1 MRSSGS
7 TDTRIPRRRILRGIT
22 TLAAAA
28 TASAVVPR
36 RAAAAP
42 AGSRVAV
49 FGAGPGGMSV
59 AHELAERGFRVDVY
73 ERLARLGG
81 GVRSFVTPGGG
92 SDGRPSLPNTCG
104 GHFFLPGYAAMPDLL
119 RRIPTGD
126 GRQVIDRLTVSS
138 HDVMAGG
145 IGLNGTLL
153 GLGVPTSPESLRDF
167 SLDRV
172 LHSVRGLL
180 ADRPGTRPTDAELL
194 AGKIAAWVTSGDLR
208 RAGQLEFID
217 LENGFF
223 RADRL
228 SPTAHT
234 LIRDLCQTTSTDS
247 PTRGLNALTLLTS
260 LVDQNLHLAA
270 GRITAAAPGRTPKIL
285 MDGPETEVWFDPWA
299 RHLESLGATFHT
311 GRTLTEIGFDDG
323 RITGATVRDDNGAR
337 SRVEADWFVLAMP
350 PDRLA
355 PLLGPALRTADPG
368 LTGIDRLDLS
378 VESGFELFFR
388 DPIGTLGGQVTNRD
402 VDRDWL
408 LTVVGL
414 SEIWNLDLS
423 EYGDGRARGMISV
436 EFNNHPYY
444 NSPGPTFRKPIKD
457 LGYDEAFAEIRRQLV
472 DGFPGGEKLFAA
484 DNFLGWRPHP
494 TLNWDPRGG
503 WTVPDLRTA
512 SAPGTT
518 GFFPPQAGRIPNL
531 FLVGGHTATPFGL
544 DCMESAAYSAK
555 VATNALLERAGA
567 DAPPAALPRTGPAP
581 ELRQLHEQDD
591 ARFRAG
597 LPNIFDT
604 VAPAGMP

>member
-1 MRSSGS
+1 MG
-7 TDTRIPRRRILRGIT
+7 

-28 TASAVVPR
+28 TVPAVAPG
-36 RAAAAP
+36 RAAVAP
-42 AGSRVAV
+42 TGRRVAV

-73 ERLARLGG
+73 ERLDRLGG

-92 SDGRPSLPNTCG
+92 TDGRPSLPNTCG

-138 HDVMAGG
+138 HEMTGGG
-145 IGLNGTLL
+145 IGLDGALL
-153 GLGVPTSPESLRDF
+153 GLGVPASPDRLRDF
-167 SLDRV
+167 SLDQV
-172 LHSVRGLL
+172 LHSVQGVL
-180 ADRPGTRPTDAELL
+180 AARAGVWPTDAELL
-194 AGKIAAWVTSGDLR
+194 AGKVAAWITSGDLR

-223 RADRL
+223 RSDRL

-260 LVDQNLHLAA
+260 LVDQNMNLAA
-270 GRITAAAPGRTPKIL
+270 GRLPPGRTGGIL
-285 MDGPETEVWFDPWA
+285 MNGPETEVWFDPWA
-299 RHLESLGATFHT
+299 RHLESLGAAFHT
-311 GRTLTEIGFDDG
+311 RRTLTELGVDGG
-323 RITGATVRDDNGAR
+323 RIAGATVVDEQGATL
-337 SRVEADWFVLAMP
+337 RVDADWFVLAMP

-355 PLLGPALRTADPG
+355 PLLGPALRAADPG
-368 LTGIDRLDLS
+368 LADIDRLDLS

-388 DPIGTLGGQVTNRD
+388 DPLGTLGGQVTNRD
-402 VDRDWL
+402 VDDDWL

-414 SEIWNLDLS
+414 SEIWDLDLR
-423 EYGDGRARGMISV
+423 EYGDGRARGMMSV

-444 NSPGPTFRKPIKD
+444 DSPGPTYRKPIKD
-457 LGYDEAFAEIRRQLV
+457 LGHDEAFAEIRRQLV
-472 DGFPGGEKLFAA
+472 EGFPGGEKLFAG
-484 DNFLGWRPHP
+484 DNFVGWRPHP
-494 TLNWDPRGG
+494 TLNWDARG
-503 WTVPDLRTA
+503 WTVPDQRTA

-518 GFFPPQAGRIPNL
+518 RYFPGQARAIPNL

-555 VATNALLERAGA
+555 VATNALLERSGV
-567 DAPPAALPRTGPAP
+567 DAPPAALPGTGPPP
-581 ELRQLHEQDD
+581 ELRALREQDD
-591 ARFRAG
+591 ALFRAG
-597 LPNIFDT
+597 LPNMFDT
-604 VAPAGMP
+604 IAPARMP